1 MHQKLRICESFLTNK
16 MTTNAMLIQYFNERA
31 QVHCYNCSNLFLQVS
46 AVFFFAGSF
55 ATRLGGTC
63 VAKLIGIRMRPSVRV
78 RDKIAAVTNESRPQG
93 MHFLNYSW
101 TMQADH

>member
-1 MHQKLRICESFLTNK
+1 MCIRKPKCEQMHQKLRICESFLTNK

-55 ATRLGGTC
+55 ATRLVGTC
-63 VAKLIGIRMRPSVRV
+63 VAKVISIRLRQSVRWQ
-78 RDKIAAVTNESRPQG
+78 DKIAAVT
-93 MHFLNYSW
+93 
-101 TMQADH
+101 DHVRDPL

>member
-1 MHQKLRICESFLTNK
+1 MG
-16 MTTNAMLIQYFNERA
+16 
-31 QVHCYNCSNLFLQVS
+31 
-46 AVFFFAGSF
+46 FFAGSF
-55 ATRLGGTC
+55 TTRLGGTC